1 MIDDDGTDF
10 EFPFSAYIIYLPFP
24 AQVLLIAPSLVSS
37 SFSALALLRRLNL
50 HTQLNL
56 ILWCARSFWIL
67 MIQPPVPFVP
77 PTVLFVLPL
86 FQSRF
91 FFLHICYFIL
101 VIRRSPVMWLRLLSS
116 VLKKFRLLVFLL
128 FHLLQLSLSAILLLF
143 SIDYWWVILQS
154 WDKIDCSYW
163 RQSTI
168 IFCAVLNYSYLTTC

>member
-37 SFSALALLRRLNL
+37 SFSALGLLRRLNL

-67 MIQPPVPFVP
+67 MIQPPVPFEP

-116 VLKKFRLLVFLL
+116 VLKKFRLLVFYFSICYNFLFRRYCCFCRSIIGGLL
-128 FHLLQLSLSAILLLF
+128 FF
-143 SIDYWWVILQS
+143 SHEI
-154 WDKIDCSYW
+154 K
-163 RQSTI
+163 
-168 IFCAVLNYSYLTTC
+168 

>member
-24 AQVLLIAPSLVSS
+24 AQVLLIAPPLVSS

-91 FFLHICYFIL
+91 FFFISATFCSWFAAPPWCDCGCWA
-101 VIRRSPVMWLRLLSS
+101 VF
-116 VLKKFRLLVFLL
+116 KKFRLLVFFLL
-128 FHLLQLSLSAILLLF
+128 FHLLQLSLSAILLLL

-163 RQSTI
+163 RHSTI